1 MKIDR
6 LDVAHEEIIENC
18 DEYFIVSTEYRIDDD
33 GFDPIEELVTRAYV
47 STHGEMLKEVLLD
60 EMQNS
65 KKFANFVTEVVKEYN
80 QLNSNTNE

>member
-6 LDVAHEEIIENC
+6 LDVAHEEITENC
-18 DEYFIVSTEYRIDDD
+18 DEYIIISVENKIDDD

-47 STHGEMLKEVLLD
+47 RTDGEILKQILID

-65 KKFANFVTEVVKEYN
+65 GKFANFVKEVVNEYN
-80 QLNSNTNE
+80 QLNSEL

>member
-6 LDVAHEEIIENC
+6 LDVAHEEITENC
-18 DEYFIVSTEYRIDDD
+18 DEYIIISVENKIDDD

-47 STHGEMLKEVLLD
+47 RTDGEILKQILID

-65 KKFANFVTEVVKEYN
+65 KKFANFVEEVVNEYN
-80 QLNSNTNE
+80 QLNSEL

>member
-6 LDVAHEEIIENC
+6 LDVAHEEITENC
-18 DEYFIVSTEYRIDDD
+18 DEYIIISVENKIDDD

-47 STHGEMLKEVLLD
+47 STNGEILKQILID

-65 KKFANFVTEVVKEYN
+65 KKFANFVEEVVNEYN
-80 QLNSNTNE
+80 QLNSEL

>member
-6 LDVAHEEIIENC
+6 LDVAHEEITENC
-18 DEYFIVSTEYRIDDD
+18 DEYIIISVENKIDDD

-47 STHGEMLKEVLLD
+47 RTDGAILKQILID

-65 KKFANFVTEVVKEYN
+65 KKFANFVEEVVNEYN
-80 QLNSNTNE
+80 QLNSEL

>member
-6 LDVAHEEIIENC
+6 LDVAHEEIIDNC
-18 DEYFIVSTEYRIDDD
+18 EEYLIVSAEYKLDDD
-33 GFDPIEELVTRAYV
+33 GFEPIEEIVTRAYV
-47 STHGEMLKEVLLD
+47 STNGDMLKEILID

-65 KKFANFVTEVVKEYN
+65 KKFANFVKEVVNEYN